1 MYEQN
6 DVSKKAVLLH
16 HQTKRITAMF
26 TLLILGLCFWI
37 VYLIFQIGIAMIGFI
52 FSLFGVGE
60 FLSDLLDE

>member
-1 MYEQN
+1 
-6 DVSKKAVLLH
+6 
-16 HQTKRITAMF
+16 MF

-37 VYLIFQIGIAMIGFI
+37 VYLIFQIGVTLVGFI